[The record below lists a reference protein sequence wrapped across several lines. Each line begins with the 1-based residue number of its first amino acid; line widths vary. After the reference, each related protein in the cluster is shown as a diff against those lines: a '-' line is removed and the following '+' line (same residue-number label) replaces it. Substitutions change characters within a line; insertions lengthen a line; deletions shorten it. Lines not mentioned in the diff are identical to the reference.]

1 MNRRWNLAVDRKY
14 QSSRPSTCQ
23 ALLLLAIREFGMG
36 EYYDSFYLFYSV
48 DGFLKVLWTK
58 AGCIVVSLDKLFFF
72 VSADGMHTG
81 MAMRMVRGILTCR
94 LPPR

>member
-36 EYYDSFYLFYSV
+36 EYYDSFYLIYSV
-48 DGFLKVLWTK
+48 DGFLKVLWIK

-72 VSADGMHTG
+72 VSADGISFG
-81 MAMRMVRGILTCR
+81 MDAWQIEGHR
-94 LPPR
+94 